1 MNTPHSP
8 FGAPRKELINRLQKG
23 VAALLFM
30 LLLVFSGVYVAISM
44 SLEQQRQEQAK
55 LNELLVLTQSAKEH
69 WLQWLLLGKGDDG
82 DIARSAME
90 TDDFSQTLQR
100 EYGLIESRLPN
111 FLLLADENVSDSLIL
126 LDAMI
131 QKEPEQRLLTE
142 SERMAAYSSFD
153 QLKAINE
160 KLQQTRVSLDY
171 KHQLFADRL
180 MMGCIAAFILLMAI
194 LLILSVRFATQL
206 RTGFSSLQAVLDHY
220 KHSHAHV
227 LPPRNVVDELTDI
240 GHIIDNELASR
251 DFDIRQS
258 QESLEL
264 VEKAL
269 GKVDEAFFITNHE
282 GDVSWLSAGAGH
294 LWYRNTALFESLFG
308 IDPGL
313 DDPIGERIADSI
325 LLCEDSV
332 VLNLSDGMY
341 ELKVERL
348 APDSEEEAS
357 RLQCFI
363 SIKAKS
369 EMAELEVLHHS
380 LKLMSHDVWDAPIRP
395 LRASSPYAS
404 FAKSLELTRQNV
416 ISVFDVLN
424 SLSLQ
429 TKPVEKVTKLQQI
442 ASLIDEKT
450 NHNKASGNDVALVD
464 DSLGDVFQGELND
477 VVWLSE
483 QIRDS
488 LILGYELV
496 LQRLALVEKD
506 LSSDVFLLGDVERWL
521 NEVRA
526 GVLTSLAA
534 TEGESEGVRH
544 RFAVDLQHDISN
556 VQKQIQ
562 EMKSMTSSTLSLLES
577 DRSVGVARLDK
588 ARVSVNEV
596 LERLHSMIE
605 RASISISS
613 VADDDNSAEES
624 NSEWEAK

>member
-23 VAALLFM
+23 VVALLLM
-30 LLLVFSGVYVAISM
+30 LLLVFSGMYVAISM

-55 LNELLVLTQSAKEH
+55 LDELLVLTHSAKEH
-69 WLQWLLLGKGDDG
+69 WLQWLLLGKDDLN
-82 DIARSAME
+82 DINDSIRDAE
-90 TDDFSQTLQR
+90 GFSQTLLR
-100 EYGLIESRLPN
+100 EYRLIESRLPN
-111 FLLLADENVSDSLIL
+111 FPILSDESVSESFIL
-126 LDAMI
+126 LDAKI
-131 QKEPEQRLLTE
+131 KQKSGDMLLAE
-142 SERMAAYSSFD
+142 SERIAAYDSFA
-153 QLKAINE
+153 QLKALSE
-160 KLQQTRVSLDY
+160 KLQQVSVGLAY
-171 KHQLFADRL
+171 EHQLFSDRL
-180 MMGCIAAFILLMAI
+180 MLGCIITFIVLMSILLM
-194 LLILSVRFATQL
+194 LSVRFATQL

-220 KHSHAHV
+220 KHNHAPV
-227 LPPRNVVDELTDI
+227 LAPRNVVDELTDI
-240 GHIIDNELASR
+240 GHTIDNELASR
-251 DFDIRQS
+251 DFDIRQT
-258 QESLEL
+258 QETIEL
-264 VEKAL
+264 VEKAF
-269 GKVDEAFFITNHE
+269 GQVDEAFFITNHE
-282 GDVSWLSAGAGH
+282 GDVSWLSAGAER
-294 LWYRNTALFESLFG
+294 LWYRNTSLFESLFG

-325 LLCEDSV
+325 LQSEDSV
-332 VLNLSDGMY
+332 VLNLSDGVY
-341 ELKVERL
+341 QLKVERFV
-348 APDSEEEAS
+348 SEGDEDVS
-357 RLQCFI
+357 SLQSFI

-369 EMAELEVLHHS
+369 ELAELEVLHHS

-416 ISVFDVLN
+416 ISAFNALN
-424 SLSLQ
+424 TLPLQ
-429 TKPVEKVTKLQQI
+429 TKSIEKVTKLQQI

-450 NHNKASGNDVALVD
+450 NHNEPSGNDVALVD
-464 DSLGDVFQGELND
+464 DSLGEAFQGELSD

-506 LSSDVFLLGDVERWL
+506 LSSDVFLLSDVERWL

-556 VQKQIQ
+556 VQKQI
-562 EMKSMTSSTLSLLES
+562 EGMKSMTSSTLSLLES
-577 DRSVGVARLDK
+577 DRSVGIARLDK
-588 ARVSVNEV
+588 ARESVNEV
-596 LERLHSMIE
+596 LERLHSMME
-605 RASISISS
+605 RATISISS
-613 VADDDNSAEES
+613 VADDDISAEES

>member
-23 VAALLFM
+23 VVALLFM
-30 LLLVFSGVYVAISM
+30 LLLAFSGMYVAINM

-55 LNELLVLTQSAKEH
+55 LDELLVLTHSAKEN
-69 WLQWLLLGKGDDG
+69 WLQWLLFGKDV
-82 DIARSAME
+82 DINSSAIN
-90 TDDFSQTLQR
+90 TSDFSQTLLS
-100 EYGLIESRLPN
+100 EYRLIESRLSSFP
-111 FLLLADENVSDSLIL
+111 LIAGENVSDSFIL
-126 LDAMI
+126 LDEMA
-131 QKEPEQRLLTE
+131 QKESGGMLLAE
-142 SERMAAYSSFD
+142 SERIAAYASIV
-153 QLKAINE
+153 QLKVLSE
-160 KLQQTRVSLDY
+160 KLQQISVGLDY
-171 KHQLFADRL
+171 KHQLFSERL
-180 MMGCIAAFILLMAI
+180 MLGCIAAFIVLMATLLM
-194 LLILSVRFATQL
+194 LSVRFAAQL

-227 LPPRNVVDELTDI
+227 LAPRNVVDELTDI
-240 GHIIDNELASR
+240 GHFIDNELASR

-258 QESLEL
+258 QEAINL
-264 VEKAL
+264 VEKAF
-269 GKVDEAFFITNHE
+269 GRIDEAFFITNHE
-282 GDVSWLSAGAGH
+282 GDVSWLSAGAER
-294 LWYRNTALFESLFG
+294 LWYKNTSVFESIFG

-325 LLCEDSV
+325 LLSEGV
-332 VLNLSDGMY
+332 VILSLSDGMY
-341 ELKVERL
+341 QLNVERF
-348 APDSEEEAS
+348 ASEGDEEAVN
-357 RLQCFI
+357 LQRFI

-369 EMAELEVLHHS
+369 EIAELEVLHHS

-395 LRASSPYAS
+395 LRSSSPYAS

-416 ISVFDVLN
+416 ISAFNALN
-424 SLSLQ
+424 TLPTQ
-429 TKPVEKVTKLQQI
+429 TKSVEKVTKLQQI
-442 ASLIDEKT
+442 ASLIDVKT
-450 NHNKASGNDVALVD
+450 NHNEASGNDVALVD
-464 DSLGDVFQGELND
+464 DSPAETFQDELGD

-506 LSSDVFLLGDVERWL
+506 LSSDVFLLAEVERWL

-534 TEGESEGVRH
+534 TEGESEGIRH

-556 VQKQIQ
+556 VQSQI
-562 EMKSMTSSTLSLLES
+562 EGMKSMTSSTLTLLES
-577 DRSVGVARLDK
+577 DRSVGIARLDK

-596 LERLHSMIE
+596 LERLHSLMGK
-605 RASISISS
+605 ATISISS
-613 VADDDNSAEES
+613 VADDDISVEKS